1 MPLGQ
6 LFTRRITI
14 ARIYGIPVRIDY
26 RWFAVVALSIWLIS
40 SNLQSHSIQLGNVR
54 LPPLAPATAWIL
66 GLITTAGLFLSV
78 FGHELSHALMAR
90 AEGIGIEEIVLH
102 PFGGLARLK
111 TEPQNP
117 RAELRIAIA
126 GPAAS
131 FLFALL
137 AFAATK
143 IAALG
148 NYNATVVVFFLIAW
162 GNLLLA
168 VFNLF
173 PGYPLDGGRVL
184 RALLWRN
191 SGNIQEAT
199 RMSGICGILIGGT
212 LILFGMYIIIA
223 PSWRPSQPYFMGG
236 WSILVGLFLLDT
248 AAKVVKGAQNT
259 RLLTAGDVMSP
270 PVTIDPAMT
279 INKLID
285 EILPL
290 HRQTSFPVALG
301 GRAHGI
307 LALEDLKSLP
317 REKWHTTQ
325 VKSVMRTINP
335 QLFVD
340 VSVILESA
348 KAMME
353 TNGVGSLV
361 VVNNHGELVGFL
373 QSGKIIKRSK
383 KSPAPLAK
391 PAQNRKQ

>member
-26 RWFAVVALSIWLIS
+26 RWFAVVLLSIWLIAG
-40 SNLQSHSIQLGNVR
+40 NLQSHVIQLGNVR
-54 LPPLAPATAWIL
+54 LPPVAPLSAWIL
-66 GLITTAGLFLSV
+66 GFITTAGLFLSV

-90 AEGIGIEEIVLH
+90 AEGIEIEEIVLH

-111 TEPQNP
+111 TEPQSP
-117 RAELRIAIA
+117 RAELRIAVA

-131 FLFALL
+131 FVFALL
-137 AFAATK
+137 AFAGTK

-184 RALLWRN
+184 RALLWHR
-191 SGNIQEAT
+191 SGSIKEAT
-199 RMSGICGILIGGT
+199 RMAGICGILIGAT
-212 LILFGMYIIIA
+212 LILFGVYIMVA

-248 AAKVVKGAQNT
+248 AAKVVRGAQNT

-270 PVTIDPAMT
+270 PIVVDPEMTVT
-279 INKLID
+279 KLID
-285 EILPL
+285 EVLPL
-290 HRQTSFPVALG
+290 HRQTSFPVAVN
-301 GRAHGI
+301 GRAQGI
-307 LALEDLKSLP
+307 LALEDLKPLS
-317 REKWHTTQ
+317 RDKWHTTQ
-325 VKSVMRTINP
+325 VKNVMRAISP
-335 QLFVD
+335 QLFVET
-340 VSVILESA
+340 SITLESA
-348 KAMME
+348 KELMKA
-353 TNGVGSLV
+353 NGTGSV
-361 VVNNHGELVGFL
+361 IVVNSQGALVGFL
-373 QSGKIIKRSK
+373 QSGRLIKRSK
-383 KSPAPLAK
+383 KNLSK
-391 PAQNRKQ
+391 SIGRS

>member
-26 RWFAVVALSIWLIS
+26 RWFAVVLLSIWLIAG
-40 SNLQSHSIQLGNVR
+40 NLQSHVIQLGNVR
-54 LPPLAPATAWIL
+54 LPPVAPLSAWIL
-66 GLITTAGLFLSV
+66 GFITTAGLFLSV

-90 AEGIGIEEIVLH
+90 AEGIEIEEIVLH

-111 TEPQNP
+111 TEPQSP
-117 RAELRIAIA
+117 RAELRIAVA

-131 FLFALL
+131 FVFALL
-137 AFAATK
+137 AFTGTK

-184 RALLWRN
+184 RALLWHR
-191 SGNIQEAT
+191 SGSIKEAT
-199 RMSGICGILIGGT
+199 RMAGICGILIGAT
-212 LILFGMYIIIA
+212 LILFGVYIMVA

-248 AAKVVKGAQNT
+248 AARVVRGAQNT

-270 PVTIDPAMT
+270 PIVIDPEMT
-279 INKLID
+279 VTKLID
-285 EILPL
+285 EVLPL
-290 HRQTSFPVALG
+290 YRQTSFPVAAN

-307 LALEDLKSLP
+307 LALEDLKPLS
-317 REKWHTTQ
+317 RDKWHTTQ
-325 VKSVMRTINP
+325 VKNVMRTINP

-340 VSVILESA
+340 ASTTLESA
-348 KAMME
+348 KELMNA
-353 TNGVGSLV
+353 NGTGSV
-361 VVNNHGELVGFL
+361 IVVNNQGALVGFL
-373 QSGKIIKRSK
+373 QSGRLIKRSK
-383 KSPAPLAK
+383 KSLSK
-391 PAQNRKQ
+391 SIRGS